1 MVDEE
6 ATHVSRM
13 IRAVLV
19 GTSVMVFAGCASV
32 SDTSPRLSVAAVEET
47 WDSAVPAGKEHYQ
60 FAPLPPAETIAQD
73 LEPAAPR
80 SAAEILAEADSEFQA
95 VKEAQALGDD
105 AGAYDHYAQMMD
117 RLIEA
122 KLDAGTFARLREQY
136 SSELNNADTLAR
148 IYDRARPD
156 LFTGPA
162 LDGQVEGTAEINARV
177 QAEIEA
183 IQRAYP
189 KSFQAGLDRSY
200 KYLPY
205 VRTKFAEAGLPEDLV
220 WLAMV
225 ESQFTPKIDSRA
237 SASGMWQFM
246 KGTGRRY
253 GLRSDWYLDE
263 RYDWRKSTGAAVQ
276 YLSDLYEMFD
286 GNWPLAVTAYNMGEG
301 GLERAIKKAG
311 GEDDL
316 WQLLEA
322 KSTSG
327 RIKLESKRFY
337 AKLLATAIVAKN
349 PEQYGFESRPQAGED
364 TDPIK
369 VSGMYSLADIEKQSG
384 LERGTLAKLNPQFV
398 RGYTPPSTDSIL
410 AVPTANNSR
419 VMTALASMPELK
431 AGTHVVQR
439 GETLSQI
446 AAVYRVPVNEL
457 QKTNKISSPKNLR
470 VGQRLIIPGGVVVEA
485 DERIVMASATGA
497 PTYTVRRGDSLSR
510 IADKQGVSVK
520 DLQRWNGLGSSTTI
534 RAGQRLA
541 VAPAQ
546 EKPKTTEPTITASAP
561 AASKTVTASTATKQ
575 PAGEVVYHTVKKGE
589 FPAQIAKAHGVRVDD
604 LLAWNGLTKRSTIQ
618 IGQKLKVGVEAKVP
632 SAAPAQKLATAAPA
646 VDAAK
651 PSHVVRRGETV
662 TSIAKKHGVSTGD
675 LLAWNGLSSK
685 SILHIGDTLVIQQP
699 ERKVA
704 VTSANTD
711 MQVARTTPSGTVRHV
726 HVVAAGERAAAI
738 ADLYDVPMETLYE
751 WNGWT
756 RTPVLGAG
764 DEVVVFQ
771 PIRSQD

>member
-1 MVDEE
+1 
-6 ATHVSRM
+6 M

-19 GTSVMVFAGCASV
+19 GTSALVFAGCASV

-80 SAAEILAEADSEFQA
+80 SAAEILSEADSEFQA

-136 SSELNNADTLAR
+136 SSELNNAETLAR
-148 IYDRARPD
+148 IYDSARPD

-205 VRTKFAEAGLPEDLV
+205 VRAKFAEAGLPEDLV

-322 KSTSG
+322 KSASG

-349 PEQYGFESRPQAGED
+349 PEQYGFEARPQPGEEAE
-364 TDPIK
+364 PVK
-369 VSGMYSLADIEKQSG
+369 VNGFYSLAEIEKQSG
-384 LERGTLAKLNPQFV
+384 LERGTLAKLNPQFI
-398 RGYTPPSTDSIL
+398 RGYTPPQRDAIL
-410 AVPTANNSR
+410 AVPTPHNGR
-419 VMTALASMPELK
+419 VMTALASMPELHP
-431 AGTHVVQR
+431 GTHVVQR

-446 AAVYRVPVNEL
+446 AAVYRVPVGEL
-457 QKTNKISSPKNLR
+457 QTANRISSPKNLR
-470 VGQRLIIPGGVVVEA
+470 VGQQLIIPGGVAVEA
-485 DERIVMASATGA
+485 DDRVVTASASGA

-534 RAGQRLA
+534 RAGQRLT

-546 EKPKTTEPTITASAP
+546 EKPTVEPSVTASAP
-561 AASKTVTASTATKQ
+561 AVSKTVTASAATKQ
-575 PAGEVVYHTVKKGE
+575 PVGEMVYHTVKKGE
-589 FPAQIAKAHGVRVDD
+589 YPAQIAKAHGVRVDD

-618 IGQKLKVGVEAKVP
+618 IGQKLKIGVGTKTQ
-632 SAAPAQKLATAAPA
+632 SAAPAQKLATAAPV
-646 VDAAK
+646 VDVAK

-662 TSIAKKHGVSTGD
+662 TSIAKKHGVSTRD
-675 LLAWNGLSSK
+675 LLTWNGLSSK

-704 VTSANTD
+704 ATSANTD
-711 MQVARTTPSGTVRHV
+711 MQVARTIPSGTVRHV
-726 HVVAAGERAAAI
+726 HVVAAGERAAVI